1 MPIVVEAVEPAKFAE
16 WAGKHKMA
24 AVPTGAAVGVAA
36 AGSGDGKGTYEK
48 ACSVC
53 HAAGVAGAPKFG
65 DKTAW
70 APRIATGADALHNSA
85 LKGKNA
91 MPPKGGMTALPDTD
105 VVAAV
110 DYMVKAAK

>member
-16 WAGKHKMA
+16 WAGKHKTA
-24 AVPTGAAVGVAA
+24 AAPAAAASVAA
-36 AGSGDGKGTYEK
+36 ASGSGDGKGTYEK
-48 ACSVC
+48 VCSVC

-65 DKTAW
+65 DKAAW
-70 APRIATGADALHNSA
+70 KPRIATGADALHDSA

-91 MPPKGGMTALPDTD
+91 MPPKGGMVTLPDGD

-110 DYMVKAAK
+110 DYMVKAAR